1 MVWVWE
7 RKDWKNWKGDP
18 VAYADLLLQV
28 HDAFLSLEQN
38 DIEVQLWQV
47 TKDENK
53 NAVNVARECFHQSA
67 AQYSGTADG
76 EDTRSNPAG
85 LMDLD

>member
-28 HDAFLSLEQN
+28 HNAFLSLEQN
-38 DIEVQLWQV
+38 DIEIQLWQV
-47 TKDENK
+47 TKGENQNAVDVAK
-53 NAVNVARECFHQSA
+53 NAFRESA
-67 AQYSGTADG
+67 AQYPGTADG
-76 EDTRSNPAG
+76 EDARSELVG